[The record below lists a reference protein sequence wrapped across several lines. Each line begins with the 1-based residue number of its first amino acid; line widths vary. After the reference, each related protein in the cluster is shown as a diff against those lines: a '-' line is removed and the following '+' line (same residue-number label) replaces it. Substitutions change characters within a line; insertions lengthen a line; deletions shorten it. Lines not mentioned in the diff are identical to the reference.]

1 VLADLLPR
9 GGCAVRMRKDLVML
23 KDMGRILKE
32 CMKSPGRT
40 SIWSPQLNK
49 YVCTDS
55 DEGKLALALAAEAN
69 IEGQAKHPP
78 IDPKFKLI
86 FVTAA
91 VGTLLFVLLCI
102 TLTIVVGREPPPL
115 YEKVITSLL
124 DLAKIGF
131 GTAVGLLGR
140 KSLQGEVA
148 KEEPPK
154 TDIPTRRRK

>member
-1 VLADLLPR
+1 MMDALCAR
-9 GGCAVRMRKDLVML
+9 GRGLVML
-23 KDMGRILKE
+23 QDMGRILKE
-32 CMKSPGRT
+32 CIKSPGRT

-49 YVCTDS
+49 YVCTDT
-55 DEGKLALALAAEAN
+55 DEGKLAIALAVEAN
-69 IEGQAKHPP
+69 SKATHPP

-91 VGTLLFVLLCI
+91 VGTLLFVLLCV

-115 YEKVITSLL
+115 YEKVIMSLL

-131 GTAVGLLGR
+131 GAAVGLLGG
-140 KSLQGEVA
+140 KSLQGEAA

-154 TDIPTRRRK
+154 TGKSTSKRQ